1 MNGIELQRDIRR
13 AGATLPK
20 GAYLYT
26 ALVHLHRSSAH
37 LQRQTTAARF
47 VNAPRVAA
55 IPHLMGTKAGRISGT
70 YFAGSLSPYE
80 VLRRHTFFG
89 YLNLALDKV
98 DASDREEALVQD
110 TVRSLNF
117 SIDRVE
123 SLRWCECCA
132 EDELEV
138 YGFASWKVVHQL
150 PSVRICHI
158 HEIPLLS
165 HCKICGSA
173 LGTVLNFRLPGDACP
188 KCKQCDFT
196 GDDVVVCDAYRLLV
210 RNIAKAFENQEDDF
224 RYSAWNKNIS
234 SFIESFISCDDA
246 QKALKEFLC
255 TEWGISSLEDI
266 FILLQAPLPAKG
278 TLFDWGDRHLSV
290 RVLLCDAM
298 RLIRL
303 SKGVSIIK
311 DVLDFTSQP
320 EVKKNIEFADV
331 VKRHALK
338 LNISMRIADVISGS
352 LNIKLAASAAG
363 LDYAVA
369 LRAWKIILM
378 SMKAE
383 LGGEEVRRLLPEG
396 RRVKSSYL

>member
-1 MNGIELQRDIRR
+1 MQTDFRR
-13 AGATLPK
+13 AGAILPK

-47 VNAPRVAA
+47 VNVPRVAA

-98 DASDREEALVQD
+98 DASDREEALAQD

-123 SLRWCECCA
+123 SLRWCKCCA
-132 EDELEV
+132 EDELDV

-158 HEIPLLS
+158 HETPLLS

-188 KCKQCDFT
+188 KCKQFDFT
-196 GDDVVVCDAYRLLV
+196 GDDIVVCDAYRLLV
-210 RNIAKAFENQEDDF
+210 RHIAKAFENQEDDF
-224 RYSAWNKNIS
+224 RYSAWNKNVS

-255 TEWGISSLEDI
+255 TEWGFPSLEEI
-266 FILLQAPLPAKG
+266 FILLQAKG

-290 RVLLCDAM
+290 RVLLCNAM

-303 SKGVSIIK
+303 SKGVPLIK
-311 DVLDFTSQP
+311 NVLDFTSQP
-320 EVKKNIEFADV
+320 EVKENIEFADV

-338 LNISMRIADVISGS
+338 LSISMRIADVISRS
-352 LNIKLAASAAG
+352 LSIKLAAAAAG

-369 LRAWKIILM
+369 LRAWKKILM
-378 SMKAE
+378 SMKVE

-396 RRVKSSYL
+396 LRVQSSYF